1 MTALVTGASALVGCW
16 LTATLAADGIPVVA
30 QMRGAPSALFR
41 RLGLVDHPQA
51 ENIAH
56 RLALAGIHVRQFP
69 DQRTWLRFG
78 IPSETMLPRLD
89 AALAGHA

>member
-1 MTALVTGASALVGCW
+1 MLTAAGGRITGA
-16 LTATLAADGIPVVA
+16 TP
-30 QMRGAPSALFR
+30 LFR
-41 RLGLVDHPQA
+41 LVDHPQA